1 MLKIIADDAI
11 PFLRGVFEPFAQVT
25 YLPGAAIAGAD
36 LKDTDALIIRTRT
49 KCNGKMLAGT
59 GVKIIASA
67 TIGMDHV
74 DTAECEKLG
83 IRCVNAPGCNAAS
96 VAQYMVSVLTA
107 ESVESGKALAGRTLG
122 IVGVGHV
129 GKKVAAAAAALGMRV
144 LLNDPPR
151 ARAEGPSG
159 FVSLDRILAESDY
172 ITMHTPLNRDYPDRT
187 YHLADEEF
195 FLKAARKP
203 FFINASRGP
212 VTDQDAL
219 KSALITGRIRGAALD
234 VWEDEPDISRE
245 LLDMVKIATP
255 HIAGYSADGKATGT
269 TMAVRAVAAFFG
281 IDALS
286 DFHPD
291 GVPSPDPAVLT
302 VSAEHPV
309 ESAVL
314 SVYDVRKDDASLRND
329 PDFFESLRKHYPV
342 RREFP
347 AYRIGNADRISASA
361 RSTLRALGFSGC

>member
-11 PFLRGVFEPFAQVT
+11 PFLRGVFEPWAQVS
-25 YLPGAAIAGAD
+25 YLPGASIAQAD

-49 KCNGKMLAGT
+49 KCNAKLLSGT
-59 GVKIIASA
+59 GVRIIASA

-74 DTAECEKLG
+74 DTVECEKLG

-107 ESVESGKALAGRTLG
+107 DSVETGRPLAGRTLG

-129 GKKVAAAAAALGMRV
+129 GKKVAAAASALGMRV

-151 ARAEGPSG
+151 VRAEGPEG
-159 FVSLDRILAESDY
+159 FVELDRILAESDF
-172 ITMHTPLNRDYPDRT
+172 ITMHTPLNRNYPDCT
-187 YHLADEEF
+187 YHLAGEDF

-212 VTDQDAL
+212 VTDQNAL

-269 TMAVRAVAAFFG
+269 AMAVRAVADFFG
-281 IDALS
+281 IKELA
-286 DFHPD
+286 DFHSE
-291 GVPSPDPAVLT
+291 GVPAPEQPSIT
-302 VSAEHPV
+302 VSTDRPV
-309 ESAVL
+309 ESAIL
-314 SVYDVRKDDASLRND
+314 SAYDVRRDDAALRNA
-329 PDFFESLRKHYPV
+329 PENFERLRAQYPV

-347 AYRIGNADRISASA
+347 AFRIANADRLHASA
-361 RSTLRALGFSGC
+361 RAILRALGFAGC

>member
-49 KCNGKMLAGT
+49 KCNAKLLAGT
-59 GVKIIASA
+59 GVRIIASA

-74 DTAECEKLG
+74 DAAGCEKLG
-83 IRCVNAPGCNAAS
+83 IRCVNAPGCNSSS
-96 VAQYMVSVLTA
+96 VAQYMVSVLMA
-107 ESVESGKALAGRTLG
+107 ESAETGGSLSGRTLG
-122 IVGVGHV
+122 IVGAGHV
-129 GKKVAAAAAALGMRV
+129 GKKVAAAASALGMKV

-187 YHLADEEF
+187 YHLADEDF
-195 FLKAARKP
+195 FLKAARTP

-212 VTDQDAL
+212 VTDQNAL

-234 VWEDEPDISRE
+234 VWEDEPDIGQE
-245 LLDMVKIATP
+245 LLDMVRIATP
-255 HIAGYSADGKATGT
+255 HIAGYSADGKAAGT
-269 TMAVRAVAAFFG
+269 AMAVRAVAEFFG
-281 IDALS
+281 LGELA
-286 DFHPD
+286 DFRPE
-291 GVPSPDPAVLT
+291 GVPAPDSPVLT
-302 VSAEHPV
+302 VSTEHPV
-309 ESAVL
+309 ESAVF
-314 SVYDVRKDDASLRND
+314 SAYDVRRDDAA
-329 PDFFESLRKHYPV
+329 LRKDPGSFERLRAHYPV

-347 AYRIGNADRISASA
+347 AYRIGNADRISGAA
-361 RSTLRALGFSGC
+361 RSVLRSLGFAGC

>member
-1 MLKIIADDAI
+1 MLKITADDAI

-25 YLPGAAIAGAD
+25 YLPGAAIAQSD

-49 KCNGKMLAGT
+49 KCNAKMLAGT
-59 GVKIIASA
+59 GVRIIASA

-83 IRCVNAPGCNAAS
+83 IRCVNAPGCNASS
-96 VAQYMVSVLTA
+96 VAQYMVSVLAA
-107 ESVESGKALAGRTLG
+107 ESAETGKALAGRTLG

-129 GKKVAAAAAALGMRV
+129 GKKVAAAAAALGMKV

-151 ARAEGPSG
+151 ARAEGPAG
-159 FVSLDRILAESDY
+159 FVGLDRILAESDY
-172 ITMHTPLNRDYPDRT
+172 ITMHTPLDRNYPDRT

-195 FLKAARKP
+195 FLKAVRKP

-212 VTDQDAL
+212 VTDRNAL

-234 VWEDEPDISRE
+234 VWEDEPDIERE
-245 LLDMVKIATP
+245 LLDMVRIATP
-255 HIAGYSADGKATGT
+255 HIAGYSADGKAAGT
-269 TMAVRAVAAFFG
+269 AMAVRAVASFFG
-281 IDALS
+281 IDALA
-286 DFHPD
+286 DFQPS

-302 VSAEHPV
+302 LPADHPV
-309 ESAVL
+309 EAAVFA
-314 SVYDVRKDDASLRND
+314 SYDVRKDDAALRKD
-329 PDFFESLRKHYPV
+329 PGSFESLRKHYPV

-347 AYRIGNADRISASA
+347 AYRIGNAEKISPAA
-361 RSTLRALGFSGC
+361 RSVLRSLGFAGC